1 MFKKKEEN
9 DDDFYNNAKNL
20 NDDEML
26 KSKMSI
32 EYNNAETLSIKEET
46 LFNKEFLNLINSPFV
61 LRKKSNV
68 SNYSD
73 GGMSDCQK
81 IRNGKISVKLY

>member
-9 DDDFYNNAKNL
+9 DDDFYNNLKNL
-20 NDDEML
+20 NDEML
-26 KSKMSI
+26 KSKLSM

-46 LFNKEFLNLINSPFV
+46 LFNKEFLNLINSPYV

-73 GGMSDCQK
+73 GGLSDSQRM
-81 IRNGKISVKLY
+81 RNKKFSVK